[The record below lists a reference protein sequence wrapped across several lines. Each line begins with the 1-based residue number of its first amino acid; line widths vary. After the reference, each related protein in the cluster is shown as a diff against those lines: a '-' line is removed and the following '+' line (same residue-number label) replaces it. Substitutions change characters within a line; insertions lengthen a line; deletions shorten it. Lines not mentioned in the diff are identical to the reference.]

1 MKRERDVRQSLYDE
15 EEAVQAISEQIMN
28 AYQSG
33 VIDQEEGYY
42 HPRREGGE

>member
-1 MKRERDVRQSLYDE
+1 MKKERDVRESFYDE
-15 EEAVQAISEQIMN
+15 EAAQTISEQIMN

-42 HPRREGGE
+42 HPRREAGE